1 MVHTMRLLSA
11 LCLTA
16 ALLAQNK
23 PQPVEGGFYLPNG
36 WRITPVGR
44 PIPTEDMV
52 LSLSTAPD
60 GKAVIATH
68 GGFNPHGLVVI
79 DTAKGD
85 AVQRIP
91 LKSAWLGL
99 AWSPAGDRLY
109 VSGGNAQSR
118 RDPSRAPIYVF
129 SYANGR
135 LSEKPV
141 ATLEETVALE
151 NIYWSGIAHHPKKNL
166 LYAANRGLSPN
177 AGHIVVYDTAAAKLV
192 TRIQVQA
199 SPYDVA
205 ISGDGSTIYVSNWGS
220 DSVTVIDTATN
231 RITATI
237 EVGDSPNDLEL
248 SPDGRLFVSC
258 ANDNTVVVVDTASKR
273 AVEKIT
279 VSLFPRAPEGTT
291 PNALHLDRATKTLF
305 VANADNNA
313 IAVVRVA
320 EAGESEVIGFMPAGW
335 YPSALTIVSA
345 RESTLYIG
353 NSKGMGSYSNVRGP
367 HSTLPPGPEGNGSV
381 KSLQKGS
388 VNVVSLANLRKQIG
402 FWTRQVY
409 ANVPYN
415 DDLLTRAKAPQ
426 SPSIVPSE
434 VGVGSPIRHVIYI
447 IKENRTYDQMLGDIP
462 KGNGDPR
469 LTIFG
474 RDITPNH
481 HKIAEQ
487 FVLFDNLYCDGE
499 VSVDG
504 HSWSNS
510 AYATDYNE
518 KNWPPQYGGH
528 SNRGGM
534 SEAYVPAAGQL
545 WDLSKKKGLTF
556 RSYGEYATRA
566 SDGTTMEAS
575 PSAGG
580 LLGHVAPKFKLP
592 GMRDTD
598 NAREFIRE
606 FDEYE
611 RNYDSPDPN
620 KRLPN
625 YIVMSLPE
633 DHTRGTA
640 PGQNTPRAMVASNDW
655 AVGMIADRVSHS
667 RYWPETAI
675 FVIEDDAQDGS
686 DHVDA
691 RRTVGLVVS
700 AYTKRNF
707 LDSTL
712 YTTSS
717 MLRTIEL
724 LLGLPPMS
732 QYDAAATPMYNAF
745 STAPDLTPYVHIK
758 PAIDMEEK
766 NTVTAW
772 GARESMEMDFT
783 DVDRAPMFALN
794 EIIWKAMRGADS
806 EMPLPVHRFWF
817 PGQPPQPRR

>member
-1 MVHTMRLLSA
+1 MRVLAFFLV
-11 LCLTA
+11 LA
-16 ALLAQNK
+16 AVSSGQK
-23 PQPVEGGFYLPNG
+23 PQPVDGGYFLPNG
-36 WRITPVGR
+36 WRITPAGK

-52 LSLSTAPD
+52 LNLVVSPD
-60 GKAVIATH
+60 GKAVIASH

-79 DTAKGD
+79 DAAKGD
-85 AVQRIP
+85 AIQRIP
-91 LKSAWLGL
+91 LKAAWFGL
-99 AWSPAGDRLY
+99 AWNPAGNRLF
-109 VSGGNAQSR
+109 VSGGNQQSR
-118 RDPSRAPIYVF
+118 RDPARAPIYVF
-129 SYANGR
+129 GYANGR
-135 LSEKPV
+135 LSDKPA
-141 ATLEETVALE
+141 ATLEETVPLE
-151 NIYWSGIAHHPKKNL
+151 EIYWSGLAHHPKKDL

-177 AGHIVVYDTAAAKLV
+177 AGNVAVFDTASSKLI
-192 TRIQVQA
+192 TRIPVQA
-199 SPYDVA
+199 SPYDVV
-205 ISGDGSTIYVSNWGS
+205 ISADGATVYVSNWGS
-220 DSVTVIDTATN
+220 DSVSVIDTATN
-231 RITATI
+231 RVTGTI

-248 SPDGRLFVSC
+248 GPDGRLFVSC
-258 ANDNTVVVVDTASKR
+258 ANDNTVVVVDTAKRR
-273 AVEKIT
+273 AVERIT

-313 IAVVRVA
+313 IAVARVA
-320 EAGESEVIGFMPAGW
+320 EAGESEVIGFIPAGW
-335 YPSALTIVSA
+335 YPSALAIA
-345 RESTLYIG
+345 GGRESTLYIG
-353 NSKGMGSYSNVRGP
+353 NSKGMGSYANPRGP
-367 HSTLPPGPEGNGSV
+367 HSPLPPGDEGNGSV

-388 VNVVSLANLRKQIG
+388 INILSLANLKKQIG
-402 FWTRQVY
+402 PWTRQVY

-415 DDLLTRAKAPQ
+415 DDLLANAKPPSAP
-426 SPSIVPSE
+426 SVVPRE
-434 VGVGSPIRHVIYI
+434 VGAGSPIRHVIYI
-447 IKENRTYDQMLGDIP
+447 IKENRTYDQVLGDIP

-474 RDITPNH
+474 REVTPNH
-481 HKIAEQ
+481 HRLAEE
-487 FVLFDNLYCDGE
+487 FVLLDNLYCDGE

-534 SEAYVPAAGQL
+534 SEAYVPAAGQM
-545 WDLSKKKGLTF
+545 WDLAKKKGLTY

-575 PSAGG
+575 PGVGG
-580 LLGHVAPKFKLP
+580 LLGHVAPGYKLP

-611 RNYDSPDPN
+611 RNYDSADPN

-633 DHTRGTA
+633 NHTRGTA
-640 PGQNTPRAMVASNDW
+640 PGQNTPRAMVASNDY

-691 RRTVGLVVS
+691 RRTVGLVIS
-700 AYTKRNF
+700 PYTKRGF

-732 QYDAAATPMYNAF
+732 QFDAAATPMYNAL
-745 STAPDLTPYVHIK
+745 SATPDPTPYTHSK
-758 PAIDMEEK
+758 PALDMDEK

-772 GARESMEMDFT
+772 GARESLEMDFS
-783 DVDRAPMFALN
+783 DVDLAPMFALN
-794 EIIWKAMRGADS
+794 EIIWKSVKGADS
-806 EMPLPVHRFWF
+806 PMPLPVHRFWF
-817 PGQPPQPRR
+817 PGQR